1 MDFVF
6 VLGACECWRKVVYCD
21 SCGVRDR
28 CGVRAIYEVDGGDG
42 LAASEP
48 LIVIVSSVS
57 ST

>member
-1 MDFVF
+1 MLEKG
-6 VLGACECWRKVVYCD
+6 VLAYCD
-21 SCGVRDR
+21 SR
-28 CGVRAIYEVDGGDG
+28 GVRAIYEVDGGDG